1 MAPYKRKDKIYV
13 YRREFFDNDVD
24 FKLLFVNEY
33 YGLTARQLSDRV
45 TMLQRFLQKDS
56 IYVYWVLSHELDQD
70 TKDHRSNRDMDDQ
83 FVLPF

>member
-13 YRREFFDNDVD
+13 YKREFFDNDVD

-45 TMLQRFLQKDS
+45 SILQKALQKDS
-56 IYVYWVLSHELDQD
+56 IFVYWVLSHPLDQD
-70 TKDHRSNRDMDDQ
+70 TKDHRSPSGVDDQ

>member
-13 YRREFFDNDVD
+13 YKREFFDNDVD

-45 TMLQRFLQKDS
+45 SLLQRVLQKDS
-56 IYVYWVLSHELDQD
+56 IFVYWVLSHPLDQD
-70 TKDHRSNRDMDDQ
+70 TKYHHSPSGVDDQ

>member
-13 YRREFFDNDVD
+13 YKREFFDNGVD

-33 YGLTARQLSDRV
+33 YGLTACQLSDRV
-45 TMLQRFLQKDS
+45 SLLQRVLQKDS
-56 IYVYWVLSHELDQD
+56 IFVYWVLSHPLDQD
-70 TKDHRSNRDMDDQ
+70 TKDHHSPSGIDDQ

>member
-1 MAPYKRKDKIYV
+1 MALYKRKDKIYV
-13 YRREFFDNDVD
+13 YKREFFDNDVD

-45 TMLQRFLQKDS
+45 SLLQRVLQKDS
-56 IYVYWVLSHELDQD
+56 IFVYWVLSHPLDQD
-70 TKDHRSNRDMDDQ
+70 TKDHRSPSGVDDQ